1 MAAAQLA
8 IAYDGSP
15 SAANAARTAAAL
27 FPGARAKIVTVPA
40 PLPHGVQ
47 AASRFLM
54 NVPSGTLDRALTEI
68 TEQTA
73 EEARVIAAE
82 GVEHAAGLEAEAL
95 VTRPHQPT
103 WEALLEAARGADV
116 LVCGA
121 RGRSDFA
128 RTILGSTST
137 SLLHHADLPLLV
149 IPDDVDASPGELAS
163 TEGPIVVAYDGSPA
177 ADAAIDAVGRLLPG
191 HAALVVHVYVSQ
203 YRDSHAVRALAHGEV
218 GEIVQALDQALT
230 DEATATTQQGVARA
244 QAAGLDATGETI
256 EASKGVWRTITALVQ
271 DRGASLVVTG
281 SRGIG
286 GARSVL
292 IGSVSSGLVSHADRP
307 VLVTHAPET

>member
-15 SAANAARTAAAL
+15 SAATAVRTAAAL
-27 FPGARAKIVTVPA
+27 FAGARAKIVTVPA

-47 AASRFLM
+47 GASRFLM
-54 NVPSGTLDRALTEI
+54 SVPSGTLDRALTEI
-68 TEQTA
+68 SERTA
-73 EEARVIAAE
+73 EEAGTIAAE
-82 GVEHAAGLEAEAL
+82 GVRHADGLEAEPL
-95 VTRPHQPT
+95 VTRPHSPT
-103 WEALLEAARGADV
+103 WEALLEAARGTDV
-116 LVCGA
+116 LICGA

-149 IPDDVDASPGELAS
+149 IPDDVGPL
-163 TEGPIVVAYDGSPA
+163 EGPIVVAYDGSPA
-177 ADAAIDAVGRLLPG
+177 ADAAIDVAGRLLPG
-191 HAALVVHVYVSQ
+191 RAAVVVNVYESQ
-203 YRDSHAVRALAHGEV
+203 YRDSRAVRALARGEV

-230 DEATATTQQGVARA
+230 EEAAATTQQGVARA

-256 EASKGVWRTITALVQ
+256 EASKGVWRTITALVH
-271 DRGASLVVTG
+271 DRGAALVVTG

-292 IGSVSSGLVSHADRP
+292 IGSVSSGLVGHADTP
-307 VLVTHAPET
+307 VLVAHAPEI

>member
-1 MAAAQLA
+1 
-8 IAYDGSP
+8 
-15 SAANAARTAAAL
+15 
-27 FPGARAKIVTVPA
+27 
-40 PLPHGVQ
+40 
-47 AASRFLM
+47 
-54 NVPSGTLDRALTEI
+54 
-68 TEQTA
+68 
-73 EEARVIAAE
+73 
-82 GVEHAAGLEAEAL
+82 
-95 VTRPHQPT
+95 
-103 WEALLEAARGADV
+103 
-116 LVCGA
+116 
-121 RGRSDFA
+121 
-128 RTILGSTST
+128 
-137 SLLHHADLPLLV
+137 
-149 IPDDVDASPGELAS
+149 
-163 TEGPIVVAYDGSPA
+163 VVAYDGSPA

-191 HAALVVHVYVSQ
+191 HAALVVHVYMSQ

-230 DEATATTQQGVARA
+230 DEATETTQQGVARA

-292 IGSVSSGLVSHADRP
+292 IGSVSSGLVNHADRP